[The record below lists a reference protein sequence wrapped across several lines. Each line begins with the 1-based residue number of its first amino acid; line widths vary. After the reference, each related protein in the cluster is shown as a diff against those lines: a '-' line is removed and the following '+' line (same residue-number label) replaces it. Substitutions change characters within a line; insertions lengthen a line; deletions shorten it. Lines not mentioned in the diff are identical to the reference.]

1 MDIIGESISQFER
14 RAMEA
19 ERETLDRYVAAYLS
33 ERVGDL
39 VDCRITGVQPFG
51 FFATVEGLGGDGLVP
66 VSTLGT
72 EYFRYDEASQ
82 TLIGEDSQTI
92 FAHGQR
98 LKLRLVEA
106 NPVSGG
112 LRFELADAP
121 GPGGARRTIRRDG
134 RRGEER
140 GKRMQGKRGRPQ
152 NIRHK
157 GR

>member
-1 MDIIGESISQFER
+1 MEVTGELISQLER

-19 ERETLDRYVAAYLS
+19 ERDTIDRYVAAYLS

-72 EYFRYDEASQ
+72 DYFRYNEASR
-82 TLIGEDSQTI
+82 TLVGDDSGVE
-92 FAHGQR
+92 FALGQR

-112 LRFELADAP
+112 LRFELPDASP
-121 GPGGARRTIRRDG
+121 GANPRRTIRRDG
-134 RRGEER
+134 KRDDGKRVQGRRGR
-140 GKRMQGKRGRPQ
+140 PGNIRHQGKR
-152 NIRHK
+152 
-157 GR
+157 

>member
-1 MDIIGESISQFER
+1 MEVTGELISQLER

-33 ERVGDL
+33 ERVGEL

-66 VSTLGT
+66 VSTLGE

-82 TLIGEDSQTI
+82 SLVGEESGDR
-92 FAHGQR
+92 FAPGQR
-98 LKLRLVEA
+98 LRLRLVEA

-112 LRFELADAP
+112 LRFALPDLAYVP
-121 GPGGARRTIRRDG
+121 GRARVRDG
-134 RRGEER
+134 RRAGEER
-140 GKRMQGKRGRPQ
+140 GPRQGRRGRPANVRHQGKR
-152 NIRHK
+152 H
-157 GR
+157 